1 MIPGLYAVGLD
12 AGGMYGDSY
21 HLIFPGSTIGF
32 AVNSGR
38 IAAEN
43 ALRYLGKPPSP
54 LRK

>member
-12 AGGMYGDSY
+12 AGGCMGESY
-21 HLIFPGSTIGF
+21 HLILPGSTIGF

-43 ALRYLGKPPSP
+43 VLKYLGKAPSP
-54 LRK
+54 LRP